1 MGYVS
6 SERRVVPLSSA
17 IAMLNLVR
25 FHRNVFHPTR
35 TPQIIRLNYTVPPES
50 PTTTPQQRRQR
61 GSNDFQLRGMSF
73 RGAAGSVSLC
83 LDEHFWKLSRMI
95 SFFDSNV
102 GVFLGRLELCQ
113 RKFLP
118 KLWAETIRQ
127 KKNASPGILDDRWNF
142 SHWKKHDLPTW
153 ILFKAS
159 WWDSWWQ
166 KNPLANLGWDHWCC
180 YPVSH

>member
-83 LDEHFWKLSRMI
+83 LDEHF
-95 SFFDSNV
+95 
-102 GVFLGRLELCQ
+102 
-113 RKFLP
+113 
-118 KLWAETIRQ
+118 
-127 KKNASPGILDDRWNF
+127 
-142 SHWKKHDLPTW
+142 
-153 ILFKAS
+153 
-159 WWDSWWQ
+159 
-166 KNPLANLGWDHWCC
+166 
-180 YPVSH
+180 

>member
-83 LDEHFWKLSRMI
+83 LDEHFWKLSRDDFF
-95 SFFDSNV
+95 FFDSNV

-127 KKNASPGILDDRWNF
+127 KKKCVTGDFGRPVKFLSL
-142 SHWKKHDLPTW
+142 KKTW
-153 ILFKAS
+153 F
-159 WWDSWWQ
+159 
-166 KNPLANLGWDHWCC
+166 ANLNS
-180 YPVSH
+180 V